1 MNAQQIARLELA
13 LSRGNLTGVT
23 STYHLLRNEMGA
35 AAPSKKQIASFMN
48 SKPSVQINQTTKSV
62 AGKKNVIGPM
72 IPPPVPLGWCAC
84 DTAFIPVCYNPV
96 DKKRYSAVC
105 V

>member
-48 SKPSVQINQTTKSV
+48 SKPSVQINKTTKSV
-62 AGKKNVIGPM
+62 AGG
-72 IPPPVPLGWCAC
+72 
-84 DTAFIPVCYNPV
+84 
-96 DKKRYSAVC
+96 KKRHRADDPTARPPRLVC
-105 V
+105 LRHGIRSRVLQPR